1 MVGMLQA
8 FCACSSSNCI
18 SGVKAFIL
26 HSAVDS
32 ADAFT
37 HLTSKAAVTGVHEK
51 RLPLKN
57 TKWGLTTD
65 GKGGKRRNPR
75 KEIVSMS
82 ASLGGKDGLA
92 ATEERTFKTVRIH
105 YNRRDKNYDS
115 WGLHVWG
122 DALYLTPWDSPLPP
136 GGIDDFGCFWDVD
149 VSEGGNLQ
157 FLIHTGRQKE
167 FEGVMDTGKSQ
178 SLWVVSDYGDVFTDK
193 PDLASIP
200 RGDLGLARALWVTEN
215 LIATTLDGGSFFL
228 HACTEAK
235 LSVTA
240 SGVEG
245 GSVNLELEEDIQG
258 LPGKVV
264 EKFPHIT
271 GYKALRVPLEAD
283 TKDLVKC
290 QLALSS
296 RDSAGVPVDATG
308 VQLPGVL
315 DELFAYD
322 GPLGASIMED
332 KVTLAVWAPT
342 AQNVRL
348 MLYHS
353 PAGGEP
359 FEVVQMK
366 ENRGVWSLEGPAEWK
381 GKYYLYEITVFHP
394 STQRIERSLSCDPY
408 SKGLSAN
415 GERSLIVD
423 LNDESLKPEG
433 WDELAAEKP
442 QLAAFTDIAIYELH
456 IRDFSSGDET
466 VDSAR
471 RGTYL
476 AFTEK
481 DSAGVKHLRNL
492 ANAGLSHLHLLPSF
506 DFASVDENKKNW
518 KLEDFEMLRK
528 FPPDSEEQQAVIT
541 SIQDEDAY
549 NWGYDPVNWGVP
561 DGSYSTNPDGPVR
574 TLEYRKMVQAIN
586 RLGLRVVLDVVY
598 NHLHGSGPTGRHTVH
613 DKIVPGY
620 YLRRNKDGKIE
631 NSTCVNNT
639 ASEHYMVERLIVDD
653 LRHWAVN
660 YKVDGFRF
668 DLMGHLMKSTM
679 LHAQSVLRSL
689 TLDRDG
695 VDGSKIYLYGEGWD
709 FGEVA
714 SNMRGINGSQRNLAG
729 SGIGSFN
736 DRFRDA
742 IIGGS
747 PFGDPQQQGFL
758 TGLSLQPNDLD
769 QGDEQRMAEM
779 LATMT
784 DWIRLGLASNLR
796 TYVFTS
802 NKGKEV
808 KGEEVLTHDGVPVAY
823 ASGPEDLIN
832 YASAH
837 DNETLFDIIMVKTAS
852 EVSLQERCRI
862 NHMATSLVALAQG
875 IPFFH
880 AGDDMLR
887 SKSLDRDSYN
897 SGDWFNRLDFSY
909 ETNNF
914 GVGLPP
920 KAKNGFKWPLMK
932 KLLANPMNVPSKDQ
946 ILAAVENLKE
956 LLKIR
961 FSSPLFRLKSA
972 RDIETRVR
980 FHNTGPSGIPG
991 VIIYSIEDGE
1001 EGNSQATQLDKNY
1014 RKVVVVFNAR
1024 PSGVKAE
1031 VLFFKTLKL
1040 SKHFVQ
1046 ETSYDE
1052 LVKTATFDPTT
1063 GTFSVPA
1070 RTTAVF
1076 VEARQ

>member
-1 MVGMLQA
+1 MVGILRA
-8 FCACSSSNCI
+8 FGAGSYSKCI
-18 SGVKAFIL
+18 SDVKAICL
-26 HSAVDS
+26 HPADS
-32 ADAFT
+32 ADVFAVSKTAFT
-37 HLTSKAAVTGVHEK
+37 GAREK
-51 RLPLKN
+51 HSSLRN
-57 TKWGLTTD
+57 TNWAITT
-65 GKGGKRRNPR
+65 GGKARKQRNAR
-75 KEIVSMS
+75 KEIISMG
-82 ASLGGKDGLA
+82 ASLGDKEGPA
-92 ATEERTFKTVRIH
+92 ATEDRKVTKVRIH

-122 DALYLTPWDSPLPP
+122 DVRDVTQWDSPLAP
-136 GGIDDFGCFWDVD
+136 GGVDDFGCYWDVD
-149 VSEGGNLQ
+149 VSEGGKLQ
-157 FLIHTGRQKE
+157 FLIHAGREKE
-167 FEGVMDTGKSQ
+167 FEDVMDTAKTQ
-178 SLWVVSDYGDVFTDK
+178 SIWVVSDYRDVFTEK

-200 RGDLGLARALWVTEN
+200 RGELGLARALWVTED
-215 LIATTLDGGSFFL
+215 LLAATLEGDRFFL
-228 HACTEAK
+228 HACGEAK
-235 LSVTA
+235 LSVTGR
-240 SGVEG
+240 GVEG
-245 GSVNLELEEDIQG
+245 GSMKLELKEDIQG
-258 LPGKVV
+258 LPAKVV
-264 EKFPHIT
+264 EKFPHIA
-271 GYKALRVPLEAD
+271 GYKALRVPPEAD

-296 RDSAGVPVDATG
+296 RDSTGVPVDATG

-322 GPLGASIMED
+322 GPLGASVMER
-332 KVTLAVWAPT
+332 KVTLHVWAPT

-353 PAGGEP
+353 PSGGEP
-359 FEVVQMK
+359 FEVLQMQ
-366 ENRGVWSLEGPAEWK
+366 ENKGIWGLEGPVEWI
-381 GKYYLYEITVFHP
+381 GKYYLYEVSVFHP
-394 STQRIERSLSCDPY
+394 STLRVERTLACDPY

-423 LNDESLKPEG
+423 LSDSSLKPEG
-433 WDELAAEKP
+433 WDDLASEKP
-442 QLAAFTDIAIYELH
+442 QLAAFTDISIYELH
-456 IRDFSSGDET
+456 IRDFSSADET
-466 VDSAR
+466 VDAAL

-492 ANAGLSHLHLLPSF
+492 ANAGLSHLHLLPSY
-506 DFASVDENKKNW
+506 DFASVDEVKKNW

-528 FPPDSEEQQAVIT
+528 FPPDGEEQQAVIT
-541 SIQDEDAY
+541 SIQDEDAF

-561 DGSYSTNPDGPVR
+561 EGSYSTNPDGPVR
-574 TLEYRKMVQAIN
+574 TLEYRRMVQAIN
-586 RLGLRVVLDVVY
+586 RMGLRVVLDVVY

-620 YLRRNKDGKIE
+620 YLRLNKDGKIE

-639 ASEHYMVERLIVDD
+639 ASEHYMVDRLIVDD

-679 LHAQSVLRSL
+679 LRAQSVLRGL
-689 TLDRDG
+689 TLDGDG

-714 SNMRGINGSQRNLAG
+714 SNARGINGTQKNLAG

-736 DRFRDA
+736 DRFRDT

-758 TGLSLQPNDLD
+758 TGLSLQPNDLH
-769 QGDEQRMAEM
+769 QGDERSMADS
-779 LATMT
+779 LAAIT
-784 DWIRLGLASNLR
+784 DWICLGLASNLR
-796 TYVFTS
+796 TYVLTS
-802 NKGKEV
+802 NKGEEV

-823 ASGPEDLIN
+823 ASGPEDLVN
-832 YASAH
+832 YVSAH
-837 DNETLFDIIMVKTAS
+837 DNETLFDIIMMKTAS
-852 EVSLQERCRI
+852 EVTLNERCRI
-862 NHMATSLVALAQG
+862 NHMATSLVALTQG

-920 KAKNGFKWPLMK
+920 KAKNGSKWPLMK
-932 KLLANPMNVPSKDQ
+932 RLLADPKNVPSKDQ

-961 FSSPLFRLKSA
+961 FSTPLFRLKSSN
-972 RDIETRVR
+972 DIRTRIR
-980 FHNTGPSGIPG
+980 FHNRGPSGIPG

-1001 EGNSQATQLDKNY
+1001 EGDFGLAQLDRKY
-1014 RKVVVVFNAR
+1014 RKVVVIFNAR
-1024 PSGVKAE
+1024 PDGVKSE
-1031 VLFFKTLKL
+1031 VEFFRSLQMSL
-1040 SKHFVQ
+1040 HPIQ
-1046 ETSYDE
+1046 MTSRDE
-1052 LVKTATFDPTT
+1052 LVKVSTFDATT